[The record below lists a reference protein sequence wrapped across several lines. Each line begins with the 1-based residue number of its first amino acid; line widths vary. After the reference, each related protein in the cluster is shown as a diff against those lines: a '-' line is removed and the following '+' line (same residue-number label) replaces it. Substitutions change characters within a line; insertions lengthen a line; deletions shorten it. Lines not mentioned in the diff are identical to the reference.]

1 MGIMR
6 RMLVFTMFVVAI
18 LPSRASCS
26 QPLETESARLA
37 RHGRFAIELGV
48 ERQTSSAGTETAL
61 PLAFEYGISDR
72 LELVVEP
79 VPFTLIHDKG
89 VAKQSG
95 PGDLEATLTA
105 LVAAE
110 RAARPAFAVAGEFKA
125 PTARNARI
133 GTGKSDLSGYLIASK
148 HIGRWDAHADVGYTI
163 VGRPARIAV
172 NNTVSFAVA
181 GELHATRR
189 LDFVGEAFGS
199 TGAIPES
206 HGGLLSG
213 VESPTTPELGG
224 GELVGQIGLRLHA
237 TGHLT
242 YALGVSVDNNA
253 AVLVHPGLT
262 LAW

>member
-1 MGIMR
+1 MRNLR
-6 RMLVFTMFVVAI
+6 RMLSLMLFAAAV
-18 LPSRASCS
+18 LPARAWCG

-37 RHGRFAIELGV
+37 RRGRLAIELGV

-61 PLAFEYGISDR
+61 PFALEYGISDR

-79 VPFTLIHDKG
+79 VPYTLIHDKG
-89 VAKQSG
+89 VRKQSG

-105 LVAAE
+105 LVLSEGAGH
-110 RAARPAFAVAGEFKA
+110 PALAVAGEFKA
-125 PTARNARI
+125 PTASNTRI
-133 GTGKSDLSGYLIASK
+133 GTGKSDVSAYLIASR
-148 HIGRWDAHADVGYTI
+148 HIGRWDAHADVGYTL
-163 VGRPARIAV
+163 VGRPAGVAV
-172 NNTVSFAVA
+172 NNIVSYALA
-181 GELHATRR
+181 SELHATRR
-189 LDFVGEAFGS
+189 LDLVGEVFGS

-206 HGGLLSG
+206 HAGLLSG

-224 GELVGQIGLRLHA
+224 GEFVGQVGLRLHGA
-237 TGHLT
+237 GHLT